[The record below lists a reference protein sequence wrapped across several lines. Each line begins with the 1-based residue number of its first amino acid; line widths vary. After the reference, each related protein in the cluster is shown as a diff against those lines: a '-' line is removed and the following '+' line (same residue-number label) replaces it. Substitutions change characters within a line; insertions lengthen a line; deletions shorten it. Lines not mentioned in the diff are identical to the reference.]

1 MNATLEELFEVVVNG
16 QGDIVQ
22 QKVNE
27 ALISGVNPA
36 VILNEAMIPA
46 MSEVGRRFEEGEFF
60 VPEMLVAAR
69 AMQHGMELLTPYLQ
83 KEKVESKGKV
93 AIGTIKGD
101 LHDIGKNLVGMML
114 EGAGFEIQDLGN
126 DVSPEKFVEAAR
138 SGANIIAISA
148 LLSTTMI
155 TMKNVI
161 EALAKADL
169 PNKTFVIV
177 GGAPL
182 TEEYAKSIGA
192 DGYAP
197 DASQAVNI
205 AKTLLATNRVNINN
219 ET

>member
-205 AKTLLATNRVNINN
+205 AKTLLANKPG
-219 ET
+219 

>member
-126 DVSPEKFVEAAR
+126 NVSPEKFVEAAR
-138 SGANIIAISA
+138 SGVNIIAISA

-205 AKTLLATNRVNINN
+205 AKTLLANKPG
-219 ET
+219 

>member
-1 MNATLEELFEVVVNG
+1 MDASLIQLFEGVVNG
-16 QGDIVQ
+16 QSDIVQ

-27 ALISGVNPA
+27 ALSSGIDPA
-36 VILNEAMIPA
+36 VILNEGMIPA
-46 MSEVGRRFEEGEFF
+46 MSEVGRRFEEGECF

-69 AMQHGMELLTPYLQ
+69 AMQSGLGLLRPHLQ
-83 KEKVESKGKV
+83 KDKLESRGKV
-93 AIGTIKGD
+93 AIGAVKGD

-114 EGAGFEIQDLGN
+114 EGAGFEIQDLGT
-126 DVSPEKFVEAAR
+126 DVPPEKFVEAAR

-155 TMKNVI
+155 KMKDVV

-169 PNKTFVIV
+169 PNKIVVIV

-182 TEEYAKSIGA
+182 TEGFANSIGA

-197 DASQAVNI
+197 DASRAVSVV
-205 AKTLLATNRVNINN
+205 KGLLG
-219 ET
+219 

>member
-126 DVSPEKFVEAAR
+126 NVSPEKFVEAAR

-205 AKTLLATNRVNINN
+205 AKTLLANKPG
-219 ET
+219 